1 MEVIERQISTENFK
15 SRQHSFIPFV
25 GIEYN
30 EMGMPV
36 FPDHGNWGEYPYDID
51 VCRCS
56 GFENLK
62 VYFGYTEDDK
72 AARISFNDIVKKY
85 RVLRRVMNNAVYYQK
100 ITKNGEELKIPYIP
114 DWSEKHKIPVYPAGG
129 DYDDNLYGLYGDS
142 TFEENGGVMMLEFI
156 LKAFGIFIVD
166 SKYLGDNY
174 VPEMMYYTEVPAYIE
189 MLREMKRGED
199 CCAVNDYEM
208 YGGDSFLTYL
218 GGKKLGISEEID
230 YWKKSL
236 YLTNGEPVSPEMV
249 LSLSLNADFHNIGI
263 YTVTDVIS
271 DKEEKDRYIIKHTIT
286 EPSKLKYLRHSK
298 VSYCERTVDGITF
311 DEELPVVLLEN
322 EDGES
327 LTMTNP
333 YMIGYPKN
341 TSTEIIDDE
350 VVIYGDMIFD
360 IQTGET
366 TDIIKYVIGGRLHY
380 DDTTKIWSF
389 DEDGFERGEMI
400 EGVVYVEEIPFR
412 MYDYSNDPERRYIML
427 KNGVEVNAFND
438 KTLISGSKEVK
449 IYDIPDDG
457 IATISFYTNTS
468 KNSDN
473 EDKIIPYTGNTEDI
487 SNNIIIMEDYN
498 FGRSET
504 LIENVDDV
512 VIDRG
517 FISAFELH
525 YKMGEVNTMSDIE
538 NYSNNIFGL

>member
-1 MEVIERQISTENFK
+1 MEIIERQISTENFK

-62 VYFGYTEDDK
+62 VYFGYAEDDK

-100 ITKNGEELKIPYIP
+100 ITKNGDELKISYIP

-129 DYDDNLYGLYGDS
+129 DYDDNFYGLYGDS
-142 TFEENGGVMMLEFI
+142 TFEENGGVTMLEFI
-156 LKAFGIFIVD
+156 LKAFGVFIVD

-189 MLREMKRGED
+189 MLREMKRGEG

-218 GGKKLGISEEID
+218 GGKKLGIEREID

-236 YLTNGEPVSPEMV
+236 YLIDGEPVSPEMV
-249 LSLSLNADFHNIGI
+249 LSVSLNADFHNIGI
-263 YTVTDVIS
+263 YTVVDDGSYGDIS
-271 DKEEKDRYIIKHTIT
+271 NNIIVKCKTT

-333 YMIGYPKN
+333 YMVGYPKN
-341 TSTEIIDDE
+341 TSTEINDGE
-350 VVIYGDMIFD
+350 VVTYGDMIFD

-366 TDIIKYVIGGRLHY
+366 SDVIRYVIGGRLHY
-380 DDTTKIWSF
+380 DDTTKTWGF
-389 DEDGFERGEMI
+389 NEDGFEHGEII
-400 EGVVYVEEIPFR
+400 EGVVYVEEIPFHIHN
-412 MYDYSNDPERRYIML
+412 YSNDPERQYIML

-438 KTLISGSKEVK
+438 ETLISGSKAVK

-457 IATISFYTNTS
+457 VGEIEF
-468 KNSDN
+468 
-473 EDKIIPYTGNTEDI
+473 YTGNPEDI